1 MLDWRFGNERRWMP
15 ELGMRLGEDGRGARW
30 VERADARMSR
40 TVAETGYVGMVVAAA
55 VVPHILGRR
64 RVFLFGKKSILAT
77 IMALLL
83 RAILGEI
90 CQSWEL

>member
-1 MLDWRFGNERRWMP
+1 MP
-15 ELGMRLGEDGRGARW
+15 ELGIRLGEDGRGARW

-55 VVPHILGRR
+55 VAVVPHILGGR

-77 IMALLL
+77 IMALLF